1 MNDQLKY
8 FFNRPLQLVPEYK
21 DYVWGGSRLR
31 AGISPTAEA
40 WVVYEGGVVSTL
52 PFAGKS
58 LAELAAAYPVELLG
72 ERSLESAGAR
82 FPLLIKLL
90 DSADWLS
97 LQVHP
102 NNEQALRLEGPGF
115 QGKTEAWHVV
125 EAAPEAQIIAGFRS
139 EVSSAAVSEAIR
151 EGNLL
156 DYTQYLTV
164 RSGETLFIPP
174 GTLHSIGPGLLLY
187 EVQQSSNLTYRVYDW
202 DRPQVGGRVLHIEK
216 SLEVVDPSLHPQ
228 MVPAPHLRD
237 GERQVL
243 VSNRYFTLEML
254 FAQTQRLNLNTQAL
268 SFHALTILEGA
279 GTIRTQTG
287 SLRIKRFESALI
299 PAACGAYEVSVL
311 ESPLKCLVAFVS

>member
-1 MNDQLKY
+1 MKDQFQNSFKIP
-8 FFNRPLQLVPEYK
+8 FP
-21 DYVWGGSRLR
+21 
-31 AGISPTAEA
+31 AEA
-40 WVVYEGGVVSTL
+40 WVVYEGGLVSTS

-72 ERSLESAGAR
+72 QRGMESAGAR

-125 EAAPEAQIIAGFRS
+125 EASPNAQIIAGFQS
-139 EVSSAAVSEAIR
+139 EVSPEMVREAIR
-151 EGNLL
+151 KGNLL
-156 DYTQYLTV
+156 DYTQYITV

-228 MVPAPHLRD
+228 MIPAPLLRD
-237 GERQVL
+237 GERQLL

-254 FAQTQRLNLNTQAL
+254 FAQTQCVKLDTQAL

-279 GTIRTQTG
+279 ATIQTQTG
-287 SLRIKRFESALI
+287 SLSFKRFESVLI
-299 PAACGAYEVSVL
+299 PAACGAYEITAI
-311 ESPLKCLVAFVS
+311 ESPLRCLVASIS